1 MNPAR
6 KACLDAA
13 RQLWQDQPSLGLL
26 ETANEVRVV
35 VRARRDP
42 AIREVPGVEAIRKWR
57 ADAIEAGELAGPQEP
72 PRRARGRHTRGG

>member
-6 KACLDAA
+6 KACLEAAA
-13 RQLWQDQPSLGLL
+13 RLWQDQPSLGLL

-42 AIREVPGVEAIRKWR
+42 SLREVPGVDAIRKWLT
-57 ADAIEAGELAGPQEP
+57 DAIEAGELAGPQDP
-72 PRRARGRHTRGG
+72 PRRGRARQSRRE